1 MEDHIFGGLMM
12 FTLLRDL
19 NYQFEANKKFN
30 VNHYYITPQL
40 QTSYEGVMIL
50 SLTPYFKCFISY

>member
-1 MEDHIFGGLMM
+1 MEDHIFGRLMM

-30 VNHYYITPQL
+30 VNHYYIRPQL
-40 QTSYEGVMIL
+40 RTSYKGIMIL
-50 SLTPYFKCFISY
+50 SLTP

>member
-1 MEDHIFGGLMM
+1 MEDHIFGRLMM

-19 NYQFEANKKFN
+19 NYQFEVNKKFN

-40 QTSYEGVMIL
+40 RTSYKGIMIL
-50 SLTPYFKCFISY
+50 SLTPYFKFFISY